1 MLNVSGMNDRTDD
14 SPTLAEKMNR
24 GMYLDPAFTPD
35 KPNLVGALR
44 DDIDS
49 TTKRAQA
56 NVDQQRQNAAD
67 VELIAKDLAREAHRK
82 EVSEGEPAE
91 SADEP

>member
-1 MLNVSGMNDRTDD
+1 
-14 SPTLAEKMNR
+14 MNR
-24 GMYLDPAFTPD
+24 GMYLDPGFSQD

-44 DDIDS
+44 DDIDA

-67 VELIAKDLAREAHRK
+67 VELIAKELAREAKRT
-82 EVSEGEPAE
+82 EGAGEKPAE
-91 SADEP
+91 SPDEA

>member
-1 MLNVSGMNDRTDD
+1 MDNTPED
-14 SPTLAEKMNR
+14 SPTLGEQMNR
-24 GMYLDPAFTPD
+24 GMYLDPGFKQD

-44 DDIDS
+44 DDIDA

-56 NVDQQRQNAAD
+56 NLDQQRQNAAD

-82 EVSEGEPAE
+82 EVGDDAPE
-91 SADEP
+91 SSDKP